1 VCTLLT
7 ELCCLKIDVVLKLC
21 QNSLS
26 DFAQLRGARFAA
38 ALLHLGG
45 LVTMSGAYEKMR
57 TVICEDMKT
66 CEQRSI

>member
-1 VCTLLT
+1 MCTLLT

-45 LVTMSGAYEKMR
+45 LVTMS
-57 TVICEDMKT
+57 EDAD
-66 CEQRSI
+66 RNL